1 MNLTEI
7 SIKRPSLIIVLFSLF
22 TLLGISGYQN
32 LSYELMPDFNQP
44 VVVINT
50 LYPGAEPN
58 EVETS
63 VSRKIEDAL
72 SNLEGVD
79 YLVTKSL
86 PNASIIIANLKYGTD
101 LDKTMQDAQ
110 RYIDNIRKDLPP
122 DIQNPVMSKVSPND
136 LPIMSVSAT
145 SNFKSTEFYQKL
157 KDDYLPQ
164 IQQLKGVAEITVL
177 GGEEREIQVK
187 VNKDKLKLYKI
198 SLYQVVEAINHS
210 GIDLPS
216 GKIQTAKESN
226 SVRLVGKFTNVND
239 ISNVQVAMP
248 VPGSPVYVK
257 DVADVVD
264 GIKEVTSVSRYNGQ
278 NGIGLLIK
286 KQGDANAVDV
296 SKLIKEKFQTIE
308 KSNAEAAVKFV
319 VTDDSTDN
327 TIAAVNSVVHDLI
340 LAVILVSIVMLLF
353 LRSFRNSLIVAVAI
367 PTSLIMAFGMMWLL
381 GYTLNLMTL
390 LAMSLVIGVLV
401 DDATVVLENIQRH
414 LDMGKEK
421 RKAAMDGRMEIGY
434 SAVSITLV
442 DVVVFLPILFLQVF
456 VADMLKQFSVVIITT
471 VLTSLL
477 VGFTLTPWLASRIG
491 KKEDLKPSNFFNK
504 FLLWFEHQLD
514 TFIKWYGKK
523 LEWVLGHKL
532 VFTAFLLVL
541 FAGTALM
548 MKQGIIGKEL
558 IATGDQGK
566 FQLALEFDKGTTIE
580 QNNLV
585 SEKIENYILQQPE
598 VASLFSNVGGPSTG
612 MGSLGVGMA
621 NKTEFTV
628 QLKMKNEELK
638 DKSEKLKANSGK
650 INDENAVMTEST
662 ETFMRRLKDS
672 LQKDYSG
679 INFSMMA
686 LGLIPRTAPIEI
698 TLSGNSLNQVL
709 ATGQQMK
716 QAIEKIPGADNVRLS
731 VEAGSPELKVV
742 PDKDRMQRLGLSTS
756 YVGMSLRTAFTGNDD
771 ATMTDAGT
779 EYPVRIWLDKFNRQN
794 YDDVK
799 QLYVV
804 NPMGA
809 PVEVSQFATIE
820 KDNSPSLLER
830 KDRQP
835 AVTLTADALGR
846 PSGTVADD
854 VVSYVKENPLPA
866 GIQMA
871 WGSDIKRQNDSFGAL
886 GSVLLI
892 SFILIYL
899 IMVALYDSYIYP
911 FVALFGIPVAAIG
924 AFLALNLSLSHISLF
939 ALLGMIMLMGLVTKN
954 AILIVDFTNQLKAEG
969 KPFREAII
977 HASMGRMRPIM
988 MTTLSMAIG
997 MLPIALATG
1006 TSAEWKN
1013 ALAWVI
1019 IGGLLSS
1026 LALTIFLVPMVY
1038 YVVDAIKLKIKSEKI
1053 KVKKRSAPKV
1063 RE

>member
-1 MNLTEI
+1 MNITEI
-7 SIKRPSLIIVLFSLF
+7 SIKRPSLIIVLFSVF
-22 TLLGISGYQN
+22 ALLGIIGFKN

-44 VVVINT
+44 VVVIKT
-50 LYPGAEPN
+50 VYPGAEPN

-86 PNASIIIANLKYGTD
+86 PNASVIIANLKYGTD

-110 RYIDNIRKDLPP
+110 RYIDNIRKDLPK
-122 DIQNPVMSKVSPND
+122 DILSPEMSKVSPND

-145 SNFKSTEFYQKL
+145 SNLKPTEFYQKM
-157 KDDYLPQ
+157 KDDFLPQ
-164 IQQLKGVAEITVL
+164 IQQIKGVAEITIL

-187 VNKDKLKLYKI
+187 VDKEKLKLYKI
-198 SLYQVVEAINHS
+198 SLYQVVEAINRS
-210 GIDLPS
+210 GIDLPA
-216 GKIQTAKESN
+216 GKIQTETENNA
-226 SVRLVGKFTNVND
+226 VRLVGKYND
-239 ISNVQVAMP
+239 IADIQNVQIAMP
-248 VPGSPVYVK
+248 FPGSPVYVK
-257 DVADVVD
+257 DIAEVAD
-264 GIKEVTSVSRYNGQ
+264 GIKEITSYSRFNGKT
-278 NGIGLLIK
+278 GIGLMVK

-296 SKLIKEKFQTIE
+296 SKLIKEKFQSIE
-308 KSNAEAAVKFV
+308 EHNANSDVKFV

-327 TIAAVNSVVHDLI
+327 TIAAVNSVVVDLI
-340 LAVILVSIVMLLF
+340 MAVILVSLVMLLF
-353 LRSFRNSLIVAVAI
+353 LRSYRNALIVAVAI
-367 PTSLIMAFGMMWLL
+367 PTSLITAFGTMWLL

-421 RKAAMDGRMEIGY
+421 RKASLEGRMEIGF

-442 DVVVFLPILFLQVF
+442 DVVVFVPILFLQVF
-456 VADMLKQFSVVIITT
+456 VADMLKQFSVVIIVT

-491 KKEDLKPSNFFNK
+491 EKDNLKPSNFFNR
-504 FLLWFEHQLD
+504 FLLWFEKQLD
-514 TFIKWYGKK
+514 RFINWYSGTLK
-523 LEWVLGHKL
+523 WVLNHKL
-532 VFTAFLLVL
+532 IFTGFVLLL
-541 FAGTALM
+541 FVGTAVM

-566 FQLALEFDKGTTIE
+566 FRLALEFDKNVPIE
-580 QNNLV
+580 QNNKV
-585 SEKIENYILQQPE
+585 SEKIETYILQQPE
-598 VASLFSNVGGPSTG
+598 VESVFSNVGGPSTG
-612 MGSLGVGMA
+612 IGSLGVGSA

-638 DKSEKLKANSGK
+638 KAGIK
-650 INDENAVMTEST
+650 KTST
-662 ETFMRRLKDS
+662 EEFMRKLRDE
-672 LQKDYSG
+672 LQEKFSG
-679 INFSMMA
+679 INYSIMA

-698 TLSGNSLNQVL
+698 TLSGSDLSKVMQ
-709 ATGQQMK
+709 TGNDLK
-716 QAIEKIPGADNVRLS
+716 TIIEKIPGADNVRLS
-731 VEAGSPELKVV
+731 VETGSPELKVI
-742 PDKDRMQRLGLSTS
+742 PDKDKMQHLGLNTA
-756 YVGMSLRTAFTGNDD
+756 YVGVNLRTAFTGNDD
-771 ATMTDAGT
+771 ATLTEDGT
-779 EYPVRIWLDKFNRQN
+779 EYPVHIWLDKFSRQN
-794 YDDVK
+794 EDDIK
-799 QLYVV
+799 QLNII
-804 NPMGA
+804 NPMGV
-809 PVEVSQFATIE
+809 PIEVSQIASIE

-854 VVSYVKENPLPA
+854 VVAYINKNPLPD
-866 GIQMA
+866 GIQMN

-892 SFILIYL
+892 SFVLIYL

-911 FVALFGIPVAAIG
+911 FVALFAIPVAAIG
-924 AFLALNLSLSHISLF
+924 AFLALNLSLSNLSLF
-939 ALLGMIMLMGLVTKN
+939 ALLGLIMLMGLVTKN
-954 AILIVDFTNQLKAEG
+954 SILIVDFTNQMKAEG
-969 KPFREAII
+969 KHYKEAIVL
-977 HASMGRMRPIM
+977 ASKGRMRPIL

-1013 ALAWVI
+1013 GLAWVI

-1026 LALTIFLVPMVY
+1026 LALTVYLVPMVY
-1038 YVVDAIKLKIKSEKI
+1038 DVVDSVKGKLK
-1053 KVKKRSAPKV
+1053 VKN
-1063 RE
+1063 